1 MAKLLFHFDTF
12 WLSINIVLQSIYNTM
27 ILKSIIEELIN
38 TNDIKHVC
46 APDIEKYQK
55 QQQIETDDFEWVHLV
70 YALQDGKP
78 IVFYIRFIN
87 GSTALPKNKFSSYL
101 AQINKGSFN
110 EILYLVSYY
119 GFFKENEDN
128 LSLLKARETSSKIS
142 CYIENTFDK
151 LLYHF
156 QLEQLYCSITQ
167 SKIEEAVAF
176 RKAINLKR
184 HSAFEKAKT
193 IFLPTGESLFEVIAQ
208 YRHRDFTLYPKI
220 KEAIAMYNYLN
231 H

>member
-1 MAKLLFHFDTF
+1 
-12 WLSINIVLQSIYNTM
+12 M

-38 TNDIKHVC
+38 TNDIKHLCV
-46 APDIEKYQK
+46 PDIEKYQRS
-55 QQQIETDDFEWVHLV
+55 QQIETDDFESIHLV
-70 YALQDGKP
+70 YGLQEGKP

-87 GSTALPKNKFSSYL
+87 GTTELPKNNISSYL
-101 AQINKGSFN
+101 SQINKSSFN

-128 LSLLKARETSSKIS
+128 LSLLKARETSSKFS

-151 LLYHF
+151 LLYYY
-156 QLEQLYCSITQ
+156 QLEQLYCSISQ

-184 HSAFEKAKT
+184 YSAFEKAKT

-208 YRHRDFTLYPKI
+208 YRHREFTLYPKI